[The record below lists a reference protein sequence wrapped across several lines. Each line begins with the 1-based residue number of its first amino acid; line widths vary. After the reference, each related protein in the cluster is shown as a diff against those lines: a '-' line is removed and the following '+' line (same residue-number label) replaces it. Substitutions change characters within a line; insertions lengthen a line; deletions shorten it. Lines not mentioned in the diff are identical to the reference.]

1 MGEGG
6 LWSLAGEE
14 CLPRQAIPAA
24 ARGYLFVKS
33 FSPRRDWRGNQESGK
48 QPSPWTG
55 AYMVGQRWQVGRVR
69 KLRAPVGM
77 PGSSQAH
84 QVLTLRSHTH
94 LLPHWFEGMGL
105 PVTVSLGWAWFRIW
119 L

>member
-1 MGEGG
+1 MTRG
-6 LWSLAGEE
+6 
-14 CLPRQAIPAA
+14 CLFI
-24 ARGYLFVKS
+24 KS
-33 FSPRRDWRGNQESGK
+33 FSPSRDWRGNQESRK

-55 AYMVGQRWQVGRVR
+55 AYMVGQRWQVGRVW

-105 PVTVSLGWAWFRIW
+105 PVMVSLVWAWLRIW